1 MGREKA
7 LFVVNSVY
15 QLLTA
20 VHLRRCLPEGWE
32 GELLLTDLLPEHQA
46 LACRGEET
54 GVFSR
59 VLLGKARE
67 LQERCHLNRPQEL
80 EEVFGEG
87 EKALLAAVEGE
98 LGDYSQ
104 VYFANCDALTRLLAC
119 RYYHSPTRFFWFE
132 DGFSSYV
139 IDYLREDRAA
149 ANRHREGRKLRDK
162 LHAALLYRPDYALR
176 GDGVRNLPLPPLP
189 AGDLALLEI
198 LDHLFQYRPLDI
210 PEDVVFLEQSFRAE
224 NIPCN
229 DLELMELCRQ
239 ALGPGRFLVK
249 PHPRNGENLAAEKG
263 LSRPWRDSVP
273 WELYLLHG
281 DCREKTVVTVCS
293 NGALTGRLALCPPSG
308 ERTVLLYR
316 LFEGKVLWKEDA
328 LLRQYLERFRREF
341 QGRGVLVPQ
350 TRAQL
355 EDLWDKEATACGR

>member
-32 GELLLTDLLPEHQA
+32 GELLLTDLLTEHQA

-67 LQERCHLNRPQEL
+67 LQGRCHLNRPQEL

-119 RYYHSPTRFFWFE
+119 RYYHSPTQFFWFE

-210 PEDVVFLEQSFRAE
+210 PEDVVFLEQSF
-224 NIPCN
+224 
-229 DLELMELCRQ
+229 Q
-239 ALGPGRFLVK
+239 V
-249 PHPRNGENLAAEKG
+249 
-263 LSRPWRDSVP
+263 LSQV
-273 WELYLLHG
+273 
-281 DCREKTVVTVCS
+281 
-293 NGALTGRLALCPPSG
+293 
-308 ERTVLLYR
+308 
-316 LFEGKVLWKEDA
+316 F
-328 LLRQYLERFRREF
+328 
-341 QGRGVLVPQ
+341 
-350 TRAQL
+350 
-355 EDLWDKEATACGR
+355 